1 MESRKRWNVYSIRK
15 REGMSRSFWMKVG
28 VGFVNADGSIN
39 LYLDATP
46 LDGKLQLR
54 EWSEDET
61 RGSGA
66 SEGRG
71 ATSGAPA
78 EAAAQAEAV

>member
-1 MESRKRWNVYSIRK
+1 METKKRWNVYSIRK

-54 EWSEDET
+54 EWTEEDV
-61 RGSGA
+61 RGRNMEESRPNGA
-66 SEGRG
+66 AEAAS
-71 ATSGAPA
+71 PA
-78 EAAAQAEAV
+78 EAF